1 MAHHPHA
8 QAEGQAPFFLKAGDN
23 YLWFVEV
30 PGLKSRYPLGVY
42 DHEPDEDVPFLK
54 SVDVGDN
61 FAATWARKL
70 TSATNDVD
78 AWLDSV
84 IPG

>member
-1 MAHHPHA
+1 M
-8 QAEGQAPFFLKAGDN
+8 
-23 YLWFVEV
+23 
-30 PGLKSRYPLGVY
+30 
-42 DHEPDEDVPFLK
+42 PFLK
-54 SVDVGDN
+54 STDVGDN
-61 FAATWARKL
+61 FAADWARRL